1 MIRSTDPKSYIKGE
15 VTKGHKETLGVMDIF
30 SILIVVTEL
39 GINYNS
45 INLLNKYMH
54 LFYMYMF

>member
-15 VTKGHKETLGVMDIF
+15 VTKGRKETLGVMDIF
-30 SILIVVTEL
+30 IILIVVTEL

>member
-30 SILIVVTEL
+30 IILIVVTEL
-39 GINYNS
+39 DVNYNS
-45 INLLNKYMH
+45 INLLNK
-54 LFYMYMF
+54 